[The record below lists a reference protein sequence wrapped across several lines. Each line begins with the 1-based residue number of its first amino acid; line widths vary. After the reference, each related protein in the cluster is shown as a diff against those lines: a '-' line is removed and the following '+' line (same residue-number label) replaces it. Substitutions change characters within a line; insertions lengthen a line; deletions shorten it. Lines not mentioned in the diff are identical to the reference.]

1 MDRGPNGAMVPADL
15 SMYNIDI
22 MRVSSCI
29 LLPRTLRIFDRHAH
43 DAYEVHYVIAGR
55 GSFELR
61 GQGLAVRPGDFFYTH
76 PATMHRMVVPEGEYL
91 LQYIALLELDTD
103 HDAELAGDLEELLGE
118 GQIRRLGDRYH
129 ALFAQMSRQ
138 SLSNDSRQHRAASAR
153 MTGFLYD
160 LMVDTP
166 TTSGGHPAIEQ
177 ALEFMRSHVGVAYS
191 LDDLVVDLRLDKSYF
206 IRLFKKHV
214 GVPPMRYAMN
224 LKMSAASDLLRTT
237 TEPLAEVAAR
247 VGFDDEYHFAKRF
260 KQWAG
265 TPPGAYRGTP

>member
-1 MDRGPNGAMVPADL
+1 
-15 SMYNIDI
+15 MYNIDI

-43 DAYEVHYVIAGR
+43 NSYEVHYVIAGR

-61 GQGLAVRPGDFFYTH
+61 GQPLSVRQGDFFYTH
-76 PATMHRMVVPEGEYL
+76 PGTMHRMVVPEGEYL
-91 LQYIALLELDTD
+91 LQYIAFLELDPD
-103 HDAELAGDLEELLGE
+103 RDAELVGDMEALLGE
-118 GQIRRLGDRYH
+118 GQVRRLGDRYH

-138 SLSNDSRQHRAASAR
+138 SLSNDPHQHRAASAR
-153 MTGFLYD
+153 MAGFLYD

-166 TTSGGHPAIEQ
+166 TASGSHPAIQQ
-177 ALEFMRSHVGVAYS
+177 ALEFMRSHVGIAYG
-191 LDDLVVDLRLDKSYF
+191 LNDLVADLALDKSYF

-237 TEPLAEVAAR
+237 AEPLAEVAAR

-260 KQWAG
+260 KQWSG
-265 TPPGAYRGTP
+265 TPPGAHRG